1 MAVFYRK
8 YRPQK
13 LADLIGQDHVREAL
27 LSSLV
32 SGKISHGYLFSGP
45 RGSGKTSTA
54 RIFAK
59 AVNCEVYGGKK
70 RDSQKYGEPCNK
82 CNACRATGDGSYLDL
97 IEIDAASN
105 RGIDEIR
112 DLRDKIKLSPVSGR
126 FKVYIIDEVHMLT
139 PEAFNA
145 LLKTLEEPP
154 AHAIFILCTTLPEK
168 LPATIISRLTRFN
181 FKKATAGDLSRVTL
195 KIAKLENIKIEKEAI
210 GAIAKA
216 ADGSYRDALSILD
229 QLASAKKT
237 ISEKDVKA
245 AYKLTSAKALYE
257 FLEAVFGK
265 DLRASVL
272 KVEEIGT
279 THDIQT
285 FILDAILLL
294 KKLLF
299 IKIGAGVQTGKGGQD
314 ETQELAQKATYSE
327 IQNLMKLLLVA
338 ESETHLFPLPEIS
351 LTLAVCKFLPEV
363 EEGMGP
369 VAGSSRIPAS
379 AVSTNSNR
387 NQIRSSDL
395 RALDGTPSARATH
408 NESEALETS
417 LHVESPRAPKK
428 ETVKVSKASAKS
440 MADLEAKWGE
450 FLAKVRPVNAHVV
463 ALLKS
468 TRPSAFDGVNLVLEV
483 FFKFHKEKLEEPK
496 IMNLLCEVLE
506 EVLGKPVSLK
516 FVLANRESRPTKTVT
531 VSDVAEIGDDELSK
545 MAAEIF
551 SK

>member
-13 LADLIGQDHVREAL
+13 LADLIGQDNVRDTL
-27 LSSLV
+27 LGQLE
-32 SGKISHGYLFSGP
+32 SGKIGHGYLFSGP

-54 RIFAK
+54 RILAK
-59 AVNCEVYGGKK
+59 AVNCEVYANKK
-70 RDSQKYGEPCNK
+70 KDAELKFGEPCNR
-82 CNACRATGDGSYLDL
+82 CNACRGITDGSYLDL

-112 DLRDKIKLSPVSGR
+112 DLRDKIKLSPVSGK

-154 AHAIFILCTTLPEK
+154 AHAIFILCTTNPGK
-168 LPATIISRLTRFN
+168 LPATIISRLSRFN
-181 FKKATAGDLSRVTL
+181 FKKATVDDLSRVIL
-195 KIAKLENIKIEKEAI
+195 KVAKLENVKIEKEAVS
-210 GAIAKA
+210 AIAKA
-216 ADGSYRDALSILD
+216 ADGAYRDALSILD

-237 ISEKDVKA
+237 ITEKDVKA
-245 AYKLTSAKALYE
+245 AYKLTSAKVLDE
-257 FLEAVFGK
+257 FLEAVFVH

-272 KVEEIGT
+272 LVSEIGV
-279 THDIQT
+279 THDIQI
-285 FILDAILLL
+285 FILDAIILL

-299 IKIGAGVQTGKGGQD
+299 IKIGAGVQTD
-314 ETQELAQKATYSE
+314 EDGRGELAGLAQKATYPE

-338 ESETHLFPLPEIS
+338 EAETHLYPLPEIA
-351 LTLAVCKFLPEV
+351 LTLAVCKFLPEAEREMSSV
-363 EEGMGP
+363 AGKSAGP
-369 VAGSSRIPAS
+369 VSSFLPVS
-379 AVSTNSNR
+379 AR
-387 NQIRSSDL
+387 PGRSPDRVDRDQSEL
-395 RALDGTPSARATH
+395 RAVGNPSIAATGK
-408 NESEALETS
+408 EAN
-417 LHVESPRAPKK
+417 A
-428 ETVKVSKASAKS
+428 KVSKKDAKS

-450 FLAKVRPVNAHVV
+450 FLAKVRPHNAHVV

-468 TRPSAFDGVNLVLEV
+468 TRPSTFDGANLVLEV

-506 EVLGKPVSLK
+506 EVLGRPVSLK